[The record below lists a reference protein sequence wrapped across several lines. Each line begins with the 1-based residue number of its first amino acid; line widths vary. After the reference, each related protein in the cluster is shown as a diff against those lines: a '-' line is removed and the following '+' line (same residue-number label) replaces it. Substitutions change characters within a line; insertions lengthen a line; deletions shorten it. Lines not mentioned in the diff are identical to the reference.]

1 MEEKDNYD
9 LITEI
14 INIFK
19 LYPDVFPGGYYRFLR
34 GRLGDKILK
43 NELIYKDGVVLT
55 WTKYKR
61 KTKITPTIS
70 ILKDEIKINQLVNK
84 NQGNGL
90 AKNIFQDFLNKHKT
104 TFYLDVKKDNRRAI
118 DFYKKNNFVIVGE
131 KTFGTSKIAG
141 VIMKREIHH

>member
-1 MEEKDNYD
+1 MEEKDNYQ
-9 LITEI
+9 LLTEI